1 MIHDLLKLAVLLQ
14 VAIPGTNS
22 LSFSKPLYDFTV
34 HHESKVNEDEIG
46 RVELSN
52 QSSKSEVR
60 FWLEDN
66 ESEKNRIT
74 IDKNSG
80 ALHLKTS
87 LAPTSFEVT
96 VHAAIGE

>member
-1 MIHDLLKLAVLLQ
+1 MLHDLLKLAILLQ
-14 VAIPGTNS
+14 VAIPGAYS

-52 QSSKSEVR
+52 QSSKSNVR

-66 ESEKNRIT
+66 ASKRI
-74 IDKNSG
+74 
-80 ALHLKTS
+80 
-87 LAPTSFEVT
+87 E
-96 VHAAIGE
+96 